1 MFFFFRLCS
10 TNTSDE
16 QSFGLGPS
24 RLTTTGPGPSSM
36 RNQDQYAVIHISCFP
51 ADYSENLLRR
61 HFSIEF
67 VTLTVYTNR
76 SGMYKLF
83 LHPLRSSLRSHY
95 GFIIWQYDMNF
106 RWQICNWCG
115 RVDISGCH
123 TPVYKQH
130 HNRGEE
136 SPGRLLTICCL
147 IYNFFLLLSIF
158 FRPRLPDQVGTPNKR
173 LSNKRIEMIWPDHLS
188 LWKGLSW
195 IGPHRANRYHKLR
208 RG

>member
-1 MFFFFRLCS
+1 MFSFFRLCS

-76 SGMYKLF
+76 SGGKYAIGVVESTSAVAILQCINNTTIEGRRVRVGYSLF
-83 LHPLRSSLRSHY
+83 A
-95 GFIIWQYDMNF
+95 
-106 RWQICNWCG
+106 
-115 RVDISGCH
+115 V
-123 TPVYKQH
+123 
-130 HNRGEE
+130 
-136 SPGRLLTICCL
+136 
-147 IYNFFLLLSIF
+147 
-158 FRPRLPDQVGTPNKR
+158 
-173 LSNKRIEMIWPDHLS
+173 
-188 LWKGLSW
+188 
-195 IGPHRANRYHKLR
+195 
-208 RG
+208 

>member
-1 MFFFFRLCS
+1 MFSFFRLCS

-147 IYNFFLLLSIF
+147 ISNFFCCFLF
-158 FRPRLPDQVGTPNKR
+158 
-173 LSNKRIEMIWPDHLS
+173 S
-188 LWKGLSW
+188 LGRGCP
-195 IGPHRANRYHKLR
+195 IKLGSPTR
-208 RG
+208 DYQTKE

>member
-1 MFFFFRLCS
+1 MDEKLRGLHLEVEKEMLNYDISLLLMKAELSRFATSFTIAGRCELCHLS
-10 TNTSDE
+10 LLS
-16 QSFGLGPS
+16 
-24 RLTTTGPGPSSM
+24 TTGAGPSSM

-51 ADYSENLLRR
+51 ANYSENLLRR

-95 GFIIWQYDMNF
+95 GFIIWQFDMNF
-106 RWQICNWCG
+106 RWQICNRRS

-130 HNRGEE
+130 HNRREE
-136 SPGRLLTICCL
+136 SPGIVTHYLLFDL
-147 IYNFFLLLSIF
+147 
-158 FRPRLPDQVGTPNKR
+158 
-173 LSNKRIEMIWPDHLS
+173 
-188 LWKGLSW
+188 
-195 IGPHRANRYHKLR
+195 
-208 RG
+208 